1 MKKGHVMTIT
11 RKQEIVRK
19 VLEKSKG
26 VTAMLHGEALIQHVA
41 RSITLYEL
49 PIKDERKGSY

>member
-26 VTAMLHGEALIQHVA
+26 VSMLHGEALLNHVA
-41 RSITLYEL
+41 KSVTLYEL
-49 PIKDERKGSY
+49 PTKNEGEGFN

>member
-1 MKKGHVMTIT
+1 MKKGHAMTIT

-26 VTAMLHGEALIQHVA
+26 VTILNGEALMNFVA
-41 RSITLYEL
+41 KSITLYEL
-49 PIKDERKGSY
+49 PK

>member
-26 VTAMLHGEALIQHVA
+26 ITMLHGEALVQHVA

-49 PIKDERKGSY
+49 PIKDERKGSN

>member
-26 VTAMLHGEALIQHVA
+26 VAMLHGEALINHVA

-49 PIKDERKGSY
+49 PTKNEREGSN

>member
-1 MKKGHVMTIT
+1 MKKAHVMTIT

-26 VTAMLHGEALIQHVA
+26 VSMLHGEALINHVA
-41 RSITLYEL
+41 KSITLYEL
-49 PIKDERKGSY
+49 PTKNEGEGFN

>member
-11 RKQEIVRK
+11 RKQQIVRK

-26 VTAMLHGEALIQHVA
+26 VTMLHGDALINHIA
-41 RSITLYEL
+41 KSITLYEL
-49 PIKDERKGSY
+49 HTKNEREGFN